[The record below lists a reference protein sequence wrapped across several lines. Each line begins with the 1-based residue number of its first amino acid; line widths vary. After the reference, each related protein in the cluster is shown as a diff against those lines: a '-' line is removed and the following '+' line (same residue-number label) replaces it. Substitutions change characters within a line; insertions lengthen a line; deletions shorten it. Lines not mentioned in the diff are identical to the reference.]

1 MDSQNPFLPTAEAVP
16 LATPYQPGYGASQR
30 PVSTT
35 GLTVTTV
42 LFTLFGVLGILATIA
57 VVAGF
62 FLAPFFES
70 FANPQN
76 NPFLQKMQDAQ
87 KIFMIPGLVLGIL
100 NGILSVGLLYSA
112 TGLGSNRRWGADSG
126 IRFCN
131 LGIGFE
137 VLRLLFV
144 AGQQIYIILTIMSA
158 GAAFADGNG
167 APGAD
172 QTAFVGAVIGGGIGL
187 VFSLSYY
194 IGKILMYVFCGKYL
208 RKDTTQSLLK

>member
-1 MDSQNPFLPTAEAVP
+1 MDSQNPFIPTADSVP
-16 LATPYQPGYGASQR
+16 LATPYQPGYGAPQG

-62 FLAPFFES
+62 FLASFFES

-76 NPFLQKMQDAQ
+76 NAFVQKMQDAQ
-87 KIFMIPGLVLGIL
+87 KMFMIPGLVLGIL
-100 NGILSVGLLYSA
+100 NGLLSVGLLYSA
-112 TGLGSNRRWGADSG
+112 TGLGSNRLWGAEAG

-137 VLRLLFV
+137 ILRLLFV
-144 AGQQIYIILTIMSA
+144 AGQQIYIISIMMAA
-158 GAAFADGNG
+158 GTEVAGGNGPPGAEQAAF
-167 APGAD
+167 
-172 QTAFVGAVIGGGIGL
+172 FGAVIGGGIGL
-187 VFSLSYY
+187 VFSLIYY
-194 IGKILMYVFCGKYL
+194 IGKILMYVYCGKYL
-208 RKDTTQSLLK
+208 RKETTQSLLK